1 MVEPRA
7 AHRLVAVRTRAVG
20 PARFEAP
27 HPRHIGTLALSR
39 LERACGITR
48 ATRPGNPMK
57 FTYRLIKDASGYVA
71 ECVESDVAGE
81 GKSAKEAVACLRA
94 SLEERMFRPDA
105 VAPPPETERETIELE
120 LTSAKKPRKSLD
132 LGGPGG

>member
-1 MVEPRA
+1 
-7 AHRLVAVRTRAVG
+7 
-20 PARFEAP
+20 
-27 HPRHIGTLALSR
+27 
-39 LERACGITR
+39 
-48 ATRPGNPMK
+48 MK

-81 GKSAKEAVACLRA
+81 GKTAKEAIESLRA

-105 VAPPPETERETIELE
+105 VAPPPEPEHATIELE
-120 LTSAKKPRKSLD
+120 LASEKTTRKSLD